1 MNRVTNR
8 LMGLLLPAALI
19 LSFLSV
25 LSFSYMPLSA
35 SVSPNVPVTL
45 DYNQGSFNFSAIA
58 SGGIPFG
65 PQNNS
70 YVYSWTVQKNTTCPG
85 FSTYYPHQRSSLL
98 YLPNGTTT
106 NCVFRLQVADNTG
119 NTTSAYTSNI
129 TVNAPLSSLHPLN
142 KTAYTI
148 YQGQNVIIS
157 IGGPNGGTP
166 PYHYQWYASTA
177 LATVPSSAVANSLC
191 LLSNNQLNCT
201 FNTNSMTAP
210 GIYGFQLDY
219 WDSSTSPAVQ
229 TSNSVIVRV
238 GASASQTGTTSS
250 IPTTSAST
258 TVSTTVITT
267 SLPTTVT
274 TTILQVPTT
283 PLTQAKAV
291 VSATDKLVESW
302 IKKLIGY
309 IV

>member
-1 MNRVTNR
+1 MNRITNKI
-8 LMGLLLPAALI
+8 MGLLLPAALVI
-19 LSFLSV
+19 SLLSV

-35 SVSPNVPVTL
+35 SVMPNAPVTL
-45 DYNQGSFNFSAIA
+45 DYNQGSFNFSAVA

-70 YVYSWTVQKNTTCPG
+70 YVYSWTIQKNTTCPG
-85 FSTYYPHQRSSLL
+85 FSTFYPHQRSSLL
-98 YLPNGTTT
+98 YLPNGTTQ
-106 NCVFRLQVADNTG
+106 NCVFKLQVADNSG
-119 NTTSAYTSNI
+119 NSTSAYTGNI
-129 TVNAPLSSLHPLN
+129 IINAPLSSLHPLN

-157 IGGPNGGTP
+157 IGGPTGGTP
-166 PYHYQWYASTA
+166 PYHYLWYASSA
-177 LATVPSSAVANSLC
+177 IGTVPSSAIANSLC

-201 FNTNSMTAP
+201 FNTNASTQP

-238 GASASQTGTTSS
+238 GASQTGSIASSSTSS
-250 IPTTSAST
+250 VST
-258 TVSTTVITT
+258 TVSTTVVTT

-302 IKKLIGY
+302 IKTLIGY